1 MIFGKLRDSL
11 QLSLLL
17 KGEPWKIA
25 FDWISELNAGSIL
38 EHDQRLDGKLKLSVD
53 SYSPRPAE
61 DCRFESHR
69 EFVDIQFLLSG
80 GEMINVVNNEHLEPD
95 GDYDSSKD
103 VQFFKH
109 PVGLPVSSLRMKSQ
123 HYAFF
128 FPEDAHCPQIED
140 GEHTFSQKAVLKV
153 HKSLLIQ

>member
-1 MIFGKLRDSL
+1 M
-11 QLSLLL
+11 
-17 KGEPWKIA
+17 
-25 FDWISELNAGSIL
+25 
-38 EHDQRLDGKLKLSVD
+38 DGKLKLGVD

-80 GEMINVVNNEHLEPD
+80 GEVINVVSNEHLEPV
-95 GDYDSSKD
+95 GEYDSSKD
-103 VQFFKH
+103 VQFLKH
-109 PVGLPVSSLRMKSQ
+109 PVDLPVSSLRMNCQ
-123 HYAFF
+123 YYAVF

-140 GEHTFSQKAVLKV
+140 GEHTFSQKAVFKV